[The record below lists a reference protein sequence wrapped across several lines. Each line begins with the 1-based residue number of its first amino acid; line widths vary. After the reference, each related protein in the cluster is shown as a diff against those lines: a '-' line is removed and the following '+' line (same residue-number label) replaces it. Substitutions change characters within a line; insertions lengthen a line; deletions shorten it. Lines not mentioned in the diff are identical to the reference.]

1 MNIKLFIRGYQGSS
15 YSEFTALSLRGW
27 LAAAGL
33 LSLSTAVCLQTAQ
46 AADIGSQSGTNIT
59 VNDGDRITG
68 DTGDASGNRYGVLNT
83 YNNNSGTI
91 SLGNNVTVNVTDT
104 AKYAKGV
111 VIQGNNSVLNANGLS
126 VDVNGKSAIGID
138 LSGKKV
144 QASLGTG
151 TRVNVEG
158 TGMAKGVVVSN
169 ASSLAADRLYVET
182 KGDSGIGLSVN
193 DYGSHA
199 RLGSGSTIKTNGS
212 GSSGVY
218 VAGLNGTS
226 SEGPAHFTATGLTID
241 AQGSSAYGMNIQ
253 SGSIVD
259 LGTGSK
265 IMTNGYNG
273 QGIWS
278 FGKLKADAL
287 TIIARGDIANALEVR
302 AETADIGAG
311 SHFSSESGGGLV
323 TNGTTAAINFTGT
336 ADNRNTIFAGGSY
349 GASAQFSGAKINLKN
364 TDITI
369 DRNGS
374 LALGLWALGGGVIT
388 GENISVTGA
397 AGTRGIYAM
406 TSSLIDLTGGLTIN
420 MATADQIAL
429 ATQHNDGYAASR
441 INATGKMLINGGIQS
456 RGGLINVDMT
466 SGSQWTGN
474 AYSDN
479 LNGGQLNVTMDNSR
493 WNVTDDSGLDN
504 LVLNNTTVDLSHR
517 LSGTGYSTLSIA
529 NLSGNGAFTLR
540 TDIVGDGDGVNNAG
554 DKLVVTGTSSGDHS
568 LTILNRGSL
577 ATTGNEILTV
587 VETADGTANF
597 TSASEVELGGYLY
610 DVRKN
615 GNNWELYSS
624 GAYVP
629 PPVVPDPDPEPE
641 PKPKPEPEPEKPKP
655 PITTTADAGGNFLN
669 VGYLINY
676 AETQTLMQRM
686 GDLRQNGGDNN
697 AWLRGFGGKFNSFAG
712 GKMSG
717 FGMTYGGT
725 QLGFDKRISPDT
737 PLYIGTF
744 AGLTQGSPDYRGGD
758 GTVRSYHLGLYTT
771 YMAENGFYVDGIA
784 KISRLK
790 NKFSVSDSQNNTV
803 SGDGSSTGV
812 SLSAEAGR
820 KFSLSQTGNGFYIE
834 PQAQL
839 TYSHQGSAGIHAG
852 NGLKIDLS
860 SYDSTI
866 GRAGTLIGYETTTG
880 DNRINVYLKTG
891 FVREFQGNTDYKL
904 NGSREAHSFKG
915 NWWNNGLGISA
926 GISKKH
932 TLYAE
937 ADSATGNR
945 FDQYQINGGYR
956 FIF

>member
-1 MNIKLFIRGYQGSS
+1 MNINLFIRGHQGSPP
-15 YSEFTALSLRGW
+15 SEFTALPLRGW

-46 AADIGSQSGTNIT
+46 AAGIGSQSGTNIT
-59 VNDGDRITG
+59 VNDGDQITG
-68 DTGDASGNRYGVLNT
+68 DTGDASGNPYGVLNS
-83 YNNNSGTI
+83 YNNGAGTI
-91 SLGNNVTVNVTDT
+91 NLGNNVTVNVTDT
-104 AKYAKGV
+104 DKYTKGV
-111 VIQGNNSVLNANGLS
+111 VIEGNNSVLTANGLS

-144 QASLGTG
+144 QANLGTG
-151 TRVNVEG
+151 SNIKVEG
-158 TGMAKGVVVSN
+158 TNRAYGVVVSN
-169 ASSLAADRLYVET
+169 ASSLTADRLSIET
-182 KGDSGIGLSVN
+182 KGDNGIGLSVE
-193 DYGSHA
+193 DYGSNTD
-199 RLGSGSTIKTNGS
+199 LGSGSTIKTNGR
-212 GSSGVY
+212 GSDGIHID
-218 VAGLNGTS
+218 GLNGTS
-226 SEGPAHFTATGLTID
+226 SNGPAYFTATNLTID
-241 AQGSSAYGMNIQ
+241 TQGANAYGMNIQ
-253 SGSIVD
+253 RNSIVD

-265 IMTNGYNG
+265 IMTNGDNAH
-273 QGIWS
+273 GIWS
-278 FGKLKADAL
+278 FGEIKADAL
-287 TIIARGDIANALEVR
+287 MIIAGGENANALEVR
-302 AETADIGAG
+302 GGTANIGAG

-323 TNGTTAAINFTGT
+323 TNGANTTINFTGT
-336 ADNRNTIFAGGSY
+336 ADNRNTIFSGGSY

-374 LALGLWALGGGVIT
+374 LGLGMWALGGGVIT

-406 TSSLIDLTGGLTIN
+406 TNSRIDLTGDLTIN
-420 MATADQIAL
+420 MATADQIAI

-441 INATGKMLINGGIQS
+441 INAAGKMQINGGIQS
-456 RGGLINVDMT
+456 RGGLINVDMA
-466 SGSQWTGN
+466 SGSLWTGN

-479 LNGGQLNVTMDNSR
+479 VNGGLLNVTMDNSR
-493 WNVTDDSGLDN
+493 WNVTDDSNVDN
-504 LVLNNTTVDLSHR
+504 LTLNNTAVDLSHR
-517 LSGTGYSTLSIA
+517 LSDTGYSTLSVA

-554 DKLVVTGTSSGDHS
+554 DKLVVTGTSAGDHS
-568 LTILNRGSL
+568 LTVLNRGSL

-587 VETADGTANF
+587 VETADGAARF

-624 GAYVP
+624 GVYVP
-629 PPVVPDPDPEPE
+629 PPVVPDPDPDPE
-641 PKPKPEPEPEKPKP
+641 PKPEPEKPKPKPKP

-669 VGYLINY
+669 TGYLINY

-686 GDLRQNGGDNN
+686 GDLRQNDGENN

-725 QLGFDKRISPDT
+725 QLGFDKRIAPDT

-771 YMAENGFYVDGIA
+771 YMADNGFYVDGIA

-790 NKFSVSDSQNNTV
+790 NTFSVSDSQNNNV

-812 SLSAEAGR
+812 SASVEAGR
-820 KFSLSQTGNGFYIE
+820 KFSLSKTGNGFYIE

-839 TYSHQGSAGIHAG
+839 TYSHQGSTGIHAS
-852 NGLKIDLS
+852 NGLKIDLG
-860 SYDSTI
+860 SYDSAI

-926 GISKKH
+926 NISKKH

-937 ADSATGNR
+937 ADSSTGNR

-956 FIF
+956 FSF

>member
-1 MNIKLFIRGYQGSS
+1 MNINLFIRGYQRSPNSG
-15 YSEFTALSLRGW
+15 YTALSLRGW

-68 DTGDASGNRYGVLNT
+68 DTGDASGNRYGVLNS
-83 YNNNSGTI
+83 YNNGAGTI
-91 SLGNNVTVNVTDT
+91 NLGNNVTVNVTDT
-104 AKYAKGV
+104 DKYAKGV
-111 VIQGNNSVLNANGLS
+111 VIQGNNSVLNANALS
-126 VDVNGKSAIGID
+126 VNVTGKSAIGVD

-144 QASLGTG
+144 QANLGTG
-151 TRVNVEG
+151 SSVKVEG
-158 TGMAKGVVVSN
+158 TGNGMASGVVVSN
-169 ASSLAADRLYVET
+169 ASTLTADRLSIET
-182 KGDSGIGLSVN
+182 KGNSGTGLSIA
-193 DYGSHA
+193 DYGSNVN
-199 RLGSGSTIKTNGS
+199 LGSGSTIKTNG
-212 GSSGVY
+212 
-218 VAGLNGTS
+218 
-226 SEGPAHFTATGLTID
+226 
-241 AQGSSAYGMNIQ
+241 
-253 SGSIVD
+253 
-259 LGTGSK
+259 TGS
-265 IMTNGYNG
+265 Y
-273 QGIWS
+273 
-278 FGKLKADAL
+278 
-287 TIIARGDIANALEVR
+287 ANALEVR
-302 AETADIGAG
+302 GGTANIGAG
-311 SHFSSESGGGLV
+311 SHMYSELGGGLV
-323 TNGTTAAINFTGT
+323 TNGSGTTINFTGT
-336 ADNRNTIFAGGSY
+336 ADNRNTIFSGGSY
-349 GASAQFSGAKINLKN
+349 GASAQFSGAKINLAN

-374 LALGLWALGGGVIT
+374 LGLGLWALGGGVMT
-388 GENISVTGA
+388 GDNISVTGA
-397 AGTRGIYAM
+397 AGTRGVYAM
-406 TSSLIDLTGGLTIN
+406 TNSQIDLTGDLTIN
-420 MATADQIAL
+420 MATADQIAI

-456 RGGLINVDMT
+456 RGGLINVDMA

-479 LNGGQLNVTMDNSR
+479 VNGGLLNVTMDNSR
-493 WNVTDDSGLDN
+493 WNVTDDSNLDN

-517 LSGTGYSTLSIA
+517 LSDTGYSTLSIA

-554 DKLVVTGTSSGDHS
+554 DKLVVTGTSAGDYS
-568 LTILNRGSL
+568 LTVLNRGSL

-587 VETADGTANF
+587 VETTDGAASF
-597 TSASEVELGGYLY
+597 TSTSEVELGGYLY

-629 PPVVPDPDPEPE
+629 PPVVPDPD
-641 PKPKPEPEPEKPKP
+641 PEPEKPKP

-717 FGMTYGGT
+717 FDMTYGGT

-771 YMAENGFYVDGIA
+771 YMADNGFYVDGIA
-784 KISRLK
+784 KVSRLK
-790 NKFSVSDSQNNTV
+790 NKFSVSDSQNNNV

-820 KFSLSQTGNGFYIE
+820 KFSLNQTGNGFYIE

-839 TYSHQGSAGIHAG
+839 TYSHQDSTGIHAS
-852 NGLKIDLS
+852 NGLKIDLG

-880 DNRINVYLKTG
+880 DSQINVYLKTG

-926 GISKKH
+926 NISKKH

-937 ADSATGNR
+937 ADSSTGNR

-956 FIF
+956 FSF

>member
-1 MNIKLFIRGYQGSS
+1 MNINLFIRGYQRSPNSG
-15 YSEFTALSLRGW
+15 YTALSLRGS

-68 DTGDASGNRYGVLNT
+68 DTGDASGNRYGVLNS
-83 YNNNSGTI
+83 YNNGAGTI
-91 SLGNNVTVNVTDT
+91 NLGNNVTVNVTDT
-104 AKYAKGV
+104 DKYAKGV

-126 VDVNGKSAIGID
+126 VNVTGKSAIGVD
-138 LSGKKV
+138 LSGKK
-144 QASLGTG
+144 AEANLGT
-151 TRVNVEG
+151 
-158 TGMAKGVVVSN
+158 
-169 ASSLAADRLYVET
+169 
-182 KGDSGIGLSVN
+182 
-193 DYGSHA
+193 
-199 RLGSGSTIKTNGS
+199 GSTIKTNGT
-212 GSSGVY
+212 GSYGIRID
-218 VAGLNGTS
+218 GLNGTAS
-226 SEGPAHFTATGLTID
+226 NGPAYFTATNLTID

-253 SGSIVD
+253 RNSIVD
-259 LGTGSK
+259 LGTDSK
-265 IMTNGYNG
+265 IMTNGDNAH
-273 QGIWS
+273 GIWS
-278 FGKLKADAL
+278 FGDIKADAL
-287 TIIARGDIANALEVR
+287 TIIARGSNANALEVR
-302 AETADIGAG
+302 GGTANIGAG
-311 SHFSSESGGGLV
+311 SHMYSELGGGLV
-323 TNGTTAAINFTGT
+323 TNGSGTTINFTGT
-336 ADNRNTIFAGGSY
+336 ADNRNTIFSGGSY
-349 GASAQFSGAKINLKN
+349 GASAQFSGAKINLAN

-374 LALGLWALGGGVIT
+374 LGLGLWALGGGVMT
-388 GENISVTGA
+388 GDNISVTGA
-397 AGTRGIYAM
+397 AGTRGVYAM
-406 TSSLIDLTGGLTIN
+406 TNSQIDLTGDLTIN
-420 MATADQIAL
+420 MATADQIAI

-456 RGGLINVDMT
+456 RGGLINVDMA

-479 LNGGQLNVTMDNSR
+479 VNGGLLNVTMDNSR
-493 WNVTDDSGLDN
+493 WNVTDDSNLDN

-517 LSGTGYSTLSIA
+517 LSDTGYSTLSIA

-554 DKLVVTGTSSGDHS
+554 DKLVVTGTSAGDYS
-568 LTILNRGSL
+568 LTVLNRGSL

-587 VETADGTANF
+587 VETADGAASF
-597 TSASEVELGGYLY
+597 TSTSEVELGGYLY

-624 GAYVP
+624 GAYIP
-629 PPVVPDPDPEPE
+629 PPVVPDPDPE
-641 PKPKPEPEPEKPKP
+641 PEPEPEKPKP

-717 FGMTYGGT
+717 FDMTYGGT

-771 YMAENGFYVDGIA
+771 YMADNGFYVDGIA
-784 KISRLK
+784 KVSCLK
-790 NKFSVSDSQNNTV
+790 NKFSVSDSQNNNV
-803 SGDGSSTGV
+803 SGNGSSTGV

-820 KFSLSQTGNGFYIE
+820 KFSLNQTGNGFYIE

-839 TYSHQGSAGIHAG
+839 TYSHQDSTGIHAS
-852 NGLKIDLS
+852 NGLKIDLG

-880 DNRINVYLKTG
+880 DSQINVYLKTG

-926 GISKKH
+926 NISKKH

-937 ADSATGNR
+937 ADSSTGNR

-956 FIF
+956 FSF

>member
-46 AADIGSQSGTNIT
+46 AADIGSQSGTHIT

-68 DTGDASGNRYGVLNT
+68 DTGDTSGNRYGVLNT

-126 VDVNGKSAIGID
+126 VDVNGKSAMGID

-169 ASSLAADRLYVET
+169 ASSLTADRLSVET

-199 RLGSGSTIKTNGS
+199 RLGSGSTINTNGS

-323 TNGTTAAINFTGT
+323 TNGTTAVINFTGT

-388 GENISVTGA
+388 G
-397 AGTRGIYAM
+397 
-406 TSSLIDLTGGLTIN
+406 
-420 MATADQIAL
+420 
-429 ATQHNDGYAASR
+429 
-441 INATGKMLINGGIQS
+441 
-456 RGGLINVDMT
+456 
-466 SGSQWTGN
+466 
-474 AYSDN
+474 
-479 LNGGQLNVTMDNSR
+479 
-493 WNVTDDSGLDN
+493 
-504 LVLNNTTVDLSHR
+504 
-517 LSGTGYSTLSIA
+517 
-529 NLSGNGAFTLR
+529 
-540 TDIVGDGDGVNNAG
+540 
-554 DKLVVTGTSSGDHS
+554 TSSGDHS
-568 LTILNRGSL
+568 LTVLNRGSL

-784 KISRLK
+784 KVSRLK

-803 SGDGSSTGV
+803 SGDSSSTGV
-812 SLSAEAGR
+812 SVSAEAGR

-839 TYSHQGSAGIHAG
+839 TYSHQDSAGILAG
-852 NGLKIDLS
+852 NGLKIDLG

-880 DNRINVYLKTG
+880 DSQINVYLKTG

-926 GISKKH
+926 NISKKH

-937 ADSATGNR
+937 ADSSTGNR

-956 FIF
+956 FSF

>member
-1 MNIKLFIRGYQGSS
+1 MNINLFIRGYQRSPNSG
-15 YSEFTALSLRGW
+15 YTALSLRGW

-68 DTGDASGNRYGVLNT
+68 DTGDGSGNRYGVLNS
-83 YNNNSGTI
+83 YNNGAGTI
-91 SLGNNVTVNVTDT
+91 NLGNNVTVNVTDT
-104 AKYAKGV
+104 DKYAKGV

-138 LSGKKV
+138 LSGKK
-144 QASLGTG
+144 AEANLGTG
-151 TRVNVEG
+151 SSVKVEG
-158 TGMAKGVVVSN
+158 TGNGMASGVVVSN
-169 ASSLAADRLYVET
+169 ASTLTADRLSIET
-182 KGDSGIGLSVN
+182 KGNSGTGLSIA
-193 DYGSHA
+193 DYGSKVN
-199 RLGSGSTIKTNGS
+199 LGSGSTIKTNGT
-212 GSSGVY
+212 GSYGIRID
-218 VAGLNGTS
+218 GLNGTAS
-226 SEGPAHFTATGLTID
+226 NGPAYFTATNLTID

-253 SGSIVD
+253 RNSIVD
-259 LGTGSK
+259 LGTDSK
-265 IMTNGYNG
+265 IMTNGDNAH
-273 QGIWS
+273 GIWS
-278 FGKLKADAL
+278 FGDIKADAL
-287 TIIARGDIANALEVR
+287 TIIARGSNANALEVR
-302 AETADIGAG
+302 GGTANIGAG
-311 SHFSSESGGGLV
+311 SHMYSELGGGLV
-323 TNGTTAAINFTGT
+323 TNGSGTTINFTGT
-336 ADNRNTIFAGGSY
+336 ADNRNTIFSGGSY
-349 GASAQFSGAKINLKN
+349 GASAQFSGAKINLAN

-374 LALGLWALGGGVIT
+374 LGLGLWALGGGVMT
-388 GENISVTGA
+388 GDNISVTGA
-397 AGTRGIYAM
+397 AGTRGVYAM
-406 TSSLIDLTGGLTIN
+406 TNSQIDLTGDLTIN
-420 MATADQIAL
+420 MATADQIAI

-456 RGGLINVDMT
+456 RGGLVNVDMA

-479 LNGGQLNVTMDNSR
+479 VNGGLLNVTMDNSR
-493 WNVTDDSGLDN
+493 WNVTDDSNLDN
-504 LVLNNTTVDLSHR
+504 LTLNNTTVDLSHR
-517 LSGTGYSTLSIA
+517 LSDTGYSTLSIA

-554 DKLVVTGTSSGDHS
+554 DKLVVTGTSAGDYS
-568 LTILNRGSL
+568 LTVLNRGSL

-587 VETADGTANF
+587 VETADGAASF
-597 TSASEVELGGYLY
+597 TSTSEVELGGYLY

-629 PPVVPDPDPEPE
+629 PPVVPDPDPE
-641 PKPKPEPEPEKPKP
+641 PEPEPEKPKP

-717 FGMTYGGT
+717 FDMTYGGT

-771 YMAENGFYVDGIA
+771 YMADNGFYVDGIA
-784 KISRLK
+784 KVSRLK
-790 NKFSVSDSQNNTV
+790 NKFSVSDSQNNNV

-820 KFSLSQTGNGFYIE
+820 KFSLSRAGNGFYIE

-839 TYSHQGSAGIHAG
+839 TYSHQDSTGIHAS
-852 NGLKIDLS
+852 NGLKIDLG

-880 DNRINVYLKTG
+880 DSQINVYLKTG

-926 GISKKH
+926 NISKKH

-937 ADSATGNR
+937 ADSSTGNR

-956 FIF
+956 FSF